1 MLDEMYF
8 QSQEVIRITGVSNRQ
23 LQYWDETNFIKPS
36 FKSTRR
42 RRYTLRDI
50 VLIKIC
56 KTIQDHLGLS
66 IQELRRNLNR
76 IRELL
81 PREVVPLEDVVV
93 YTDGEN
99 IIVAERGRYLNF
111 SLRQNMLKFDLGE
124 IIQWAKYVKENREV
138 YTAEQLILSL

>member
-1 MLDEMYF
+1 MHNEIYF
-8 QSQEVIRITGVSNRQ
+8 QSQEVIRVTGVSNRQ
-23 LQYWDETNFIKPS
+23 LQYWDETSFIKPS

-56 KTIQDHLGLS
+56 KALQENLGLS
-66 IQELRRNLNR
+66 IQELRRNLGK

-81 PREVVPLEDVVV
+81 PRDTLPLDQVMV

-99 IIVAERGRYLNF
+99 VIVAEKGRYLNF
-111 SLRQNMLKFDLGE
+111 SLHQNMLKFDLGE
-124 IIQWAKYVKENREV
+124 VIQWAKYVKDNKEI
-138 YTAEQLILSL
+138 YTGEQLVLTL